1 MKFMTF
7 NSKKF
12 GNCVSN
18 FSRNSSYLQNDTIQ
32 NHKLA
37 TLTKRCELEI
47 ENPENNKQTESE
59 KKTLAKITLKQTK
72 IAVFSCS

>member
-18 FSRNSSYLQNDTIQ
+18 FSRNSSYLQNDT
-32 NHKLA
+32 
-37 TLTKRCELEI
+37 TKRCELEI
-47 ENPENNKQTESE
+47 ENPENNQQAESE
-59 KKTLAKITLKQTK
+59 KKL
-72 IAVFSCS
+72 

>member
-18 FSRNSSYLQNDTIQ
+18 FSRKSSYLQNYTIQ
-32 NHKLA
+32 NDEL
-37 TLTKRCELEI
+37 TTYTKRCELEI
-47 ENPENNKQTESE
+47 ENPENNQQAESE
-59 KKTLAKITLKQTK
+59 KN
-72 IAVFSCS
+72 FS